1 MNDTNFLLKPEEVE
15 ILYSN
20 NVLICIDGSNLFN
33 FLKTTRKYAAN
44 SKFLNCFINIK
55 NRFTKNLI

>member
-1 MNDTNFLLKPEEVE
+1 MNDTKLLLKPEEVE

-44 SKFLNCFINIK
+44 GNFLNCFINIK